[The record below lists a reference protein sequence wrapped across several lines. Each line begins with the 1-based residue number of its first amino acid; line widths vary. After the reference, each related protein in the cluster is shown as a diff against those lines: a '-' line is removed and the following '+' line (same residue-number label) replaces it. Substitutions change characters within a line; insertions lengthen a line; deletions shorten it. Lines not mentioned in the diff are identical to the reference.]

1 MKPVLISA
9 SAKRASGFSLPE
21 ITMAVGI
28 AAMAIVLL
36 LGLLPSGMNSIQ
48 AASNTLAE
56 TRIYQQ
62 IIGEVQ
68 SANWGVTGGTAAATI
83 PTALQIYDGAKR
95 LFDDQGTPLPESGAN
110 NSMRVNYVARITL
123 EPPGTTAVPGGQP
136 SPNLLGVRIDVAA
149 VPDPGFD
156 FRGDVP
162 FKTRTFVVSR
172 QF

>member
-1 MKPVLISA
+1 MSPVTVSTP
-9 SAKRASGFSLPE
+9 SSRAAGFSLPE

-62 IIGEVQ
+62 IVGEVQ
-68 SANWGVTGGTAAATI
+68 GANWGVTGANVGGGV
-83 PTALQIYDGAKR
+83 PPALQVYDGARR

-110 NSMRVNYVARITL
+110 NNMRVTYVARITL
-123 EPPGTTAVPGGQP
+123 EPPSTAAVPGGEP
-136 SPNLLGVRIDVAA
+136 SPNLLGVRVDVAA
-149 VPDPGFD
+149 VPDPSFD
-156 FRGDVP
+156 FNGNVP